1 MRVRTRL
8 IIAFLALSVLPLTAV
23 TLYSYSSSVHA
34 FRAAVANESERMAAD
49 LEQRL
54 DMVTADL
61 GRQMGRLWEPGVVA
75 GGIEPAAGASAPLD
89 VQVIE
94 RVASLLGDS
103 ATLLERVELTPAR
116 VPAPPGAPAPPTS
129 TIPPGAA
136 PASAP
141 PAAGLARSA
150 PPSLPAPI
158 VLDMHEA
165 MAAVEKDLTAEGVS
179 PEMAARLRQWGET
192 LGPALQAGL
201 QIAGSATRTAA
212 AAISDKA
219 RQRALERAAR
229 ARKLAASDR
238 RAAFEGDALSVP
250 IVRDGQ
256 LVGSVNA
263 QLNLPRTFATVLS
276 STRTS
281 QGEIPFAIDAD
292 GIVHTSS
299 PEQEREL
306 AALKVASLRGS
317 AVTQTGDWVVVT
329 RQASSNITFGIAR
342 PVAGSLQEIRNA
354 SMRSLL
360 LGLGVIG
367 LALLGIVPLSRH
379 MTRNLTTLTD
389 GVQRIARG
397 EFGTQV
403 PVRSRDEF
411 GALASAFNDMARDV
425 AHHQQL
431 VVERERLQRELE
443 LCRRIQSEMLPHASL
458 RLGPTE
464 VKGISIPA
472 REVGGDFFNYFEL
485 PGGHIAVLVG
495 DVSGKGISAALLMA
509 NIQATLRARLP
520 LEPDLAR
527 LTSAI
532 DEEIEAATPAGVYA
546 TLFLGILDPERK
558 TLRYVNAGHHPQF
571 LIRGDGIEALSSSGM
586 PVGLYAGQG
595 YVERNVQLADNDLL
609 FFYTDGTVE
618 VENEQTE
625 MFGAERLESLL
636 RTHRDQG
643 VDGLLERIE
652 ESVRRFRGAAE
663 PFDDVTIMALRLG
676 RGHTDHRSASA

>member
-75 GGIEPAAGASAPLD
+75 GGIEPAAGASVPVD

-129 TIPPGAA
+129 TIPPGGS
-136 PASAP
+136 PASTP
-141 PAAGLARSA
+141 PAAGLARSE

-229 ARKLAASDR
+229 ARELAASDR

-342 PVAGSLQEIRNA
+342 PVAGSLHEIRNA

-379 MTRNLTTLTD
+379 MTRNLTTLSE

-411 GALASAFNDMARDV
+411 GALAAAFNDMARDV

-586 PVGLYAGQG
+586 PVGL
-595 YVERNVQLADNDLL
+595 
-609 FFYTDGTVE
+609 
-618 VENEQTE
+618 
-625 MFGAERLESLL
+625 
-636 RTHRDQG
+636 
-643 VDGLLERIE
+643 
-652 ESVRRFRGAAE
+652 
-663 PFDDVTIMALRLG
+663 
-676 RGHTDHRSASA
+676 

>member
-1 MRVRTRL
+1 MRTRL

-23 TLYSYSSSVHA
+23 TLYSYSSSVNA

-54 DMVTADL
+54 DTVTADL
-61 GRQMGRLWEPGVVA
+61 GRQMGRLWEPGV
-75 GGIEPAAGASAPLD
+75 AGANAEPVTASSLPVD
-89 VQVIE
+89 VRVIDQVA
-94 RVASLLGDS
+94 RLLGDS
-103 ATLLERVELTPAR
+103 AMLLERVELTPAR
-116 VPAPPGAPAPPTS
+116 VPVPPGPPAPPPS
-129 TIPPGAA
+129 TIPPGAP
-136 PASAP
+136 PASTP
-141 PAAGLARSA
+141 PAGIARSA

-158 VLDMHEA
+158 VLDLHEA

-201 QIAGSATRTAA
+201 KIAGSATRTAA
-212 AAISDKA
+212 AAISEKA

-229 ARKLAASDR
+229 ARELAAADR

-263 QLNLPRTFATVLS
+263 QLNLPRTFATVLG
-276 STRTS
+276 STQTS

-292 GIVHTSS
+292 GVVHTSS

-360 LGLGVIG
+360 LGLAVIG

-397 EFGTQV
+397 EFATQV

-411 GALASAFNDMARDV
+411 GALAAAFNDMARDV

-527 LTSAI
+527 LASAI
-532 DEEIEAATPAGVYA
+532 DGEIEAATPAGVYA

-595 YVERNVQLADNDLL
+595 YVERAVQLADNDLL

-652 ESVRRFRGAAE
+652 ESVRRFRGAAD

-676 RGHTDHRSASA
+676 TQPAAAAAGSPAA